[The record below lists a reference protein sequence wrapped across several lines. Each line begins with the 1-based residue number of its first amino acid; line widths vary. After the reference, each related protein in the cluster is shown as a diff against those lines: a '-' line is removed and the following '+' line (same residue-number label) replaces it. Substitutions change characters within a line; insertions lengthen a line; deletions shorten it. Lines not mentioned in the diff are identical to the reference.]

1 MNEREKKLR
10 AGIIGGTGM
19 VGQRFVTLLANHPWF
34 QVSAIA
40 ASARSAG
47 KTYEEA
53 VGGRWKMTSPMPEN
67 VKNIIVKD
75 VKDIEAMSGEVD
87 FVFSAVDMTKE
98 EIKKIEE

>member
-1 MNEREKKLR
+1 MKERENKLR

-19 VGQRFVTLLANHPWF
+19 VGQRFVTLLADHPWF
-34 QVSAIA
+34 QVTAIA

-53 VGGRWKMTSPMPEN
+53 VGSRWKMTSPMPEN

-75 VKDIEAMSGEVD
+75 VKEA
-87 FVFSAVDMTKE
+87 F
-98 EIKKIEE
+98 